1 MLFRLSAKQSRQL
14 FRSYASSPSRVPLFI
29 NGELL
34 QSKTDKWIDLKNP
47 VRRLLYALCNKIN
60 DKFQATQEI
69 LCRVPECTPKELAF
83 AAKSASDAFQSW
95 RKSSVLTRQRVML
108 NLQALIRDNMER
120 IAESITLEQGKT
132 LADARGDV
140 LRGLQVV
147 EHACSIP
154 SLLMGEKLTVSKDM
168 DTYSLR
174 EPLGIV
180 GGVMPFNF
188 PAMIPLWVFPLAIAC
203 GNTVI
208 LKPSEK
214 DPGASMI
221 LADLAKQAG
230 VPNGV
235 FNIVHGAVDTVN
247 FICDE
252 PAIKAISFVGS
263 DIAGKHIFSRGTMNG
278 KRVQVSA

>member
-1 MLFRLSAKQSRQL
+1 M
-14 FRSYASSPSRVPLFI
+14 
-29 NGELL
+29 
-34 QSKTDKWIDLKNP
+34 
-47 VRRLLYALCNKIN
+47 
-60 DKFQATQEI
+60 
-69 LCRVPECTPKELAF
+69 
-83 AAKSASDAFQSW
+83 
-95 RKSSVLTRQRVML
+95 

-174 EPLGIV
+174 EPLGVV

-235 FNIVHGAVDTVN
+235 LNIVHGAVDTVN

-263 DIAGKHIFSRGTMNG
+263 DIAGKHIFSRGTANG
-278 KRVQVSA
+278 KRVQVGAYL